1 MKMKRNIY
9 KDGWHT
15 VTGTFSFYVEN
26 GKLIKGLR
34 YGDPFGPKLI
44 YPYKWSKR
52 LNCYDNVSGITARY
66 GCWKNVTMKFILYIF
81 IALLAFVMCGMCM
94 YTAITSEDNNIKML
108 FCTIV
113 SAAVGVVAL
122 LFAGGIIE

>member
-1 MKMKRNIY
+1 MFSGRPEIKDKLSYLAIRGETENQMKCNIY

-15 VTGTFSFYVEN
+15 ATESFSFYVEN

-34 YGDPFGPKLI
+34 YGDPFGPKII

-66 GCWKNVTMKFILYIF
+66 GCWKNVTWR
-81 IALLAFVMCGMCM
+81 
-94 YTAITSEDNNIKML
+94 
-108 FCTIV
+108 
-113 SAAVGVVAL
+113 
-122 LFAGGIIE
+122 